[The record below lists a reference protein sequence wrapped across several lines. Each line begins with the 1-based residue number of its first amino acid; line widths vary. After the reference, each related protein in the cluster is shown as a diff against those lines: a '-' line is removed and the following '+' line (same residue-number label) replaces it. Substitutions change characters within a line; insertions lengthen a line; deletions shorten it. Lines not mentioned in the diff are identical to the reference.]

1 MKRVFLGGTCEGYDW
16 RKDLIN
22 ELKDLK
28 DVELFNPIVDVWDEE
43 ARIKENEYKKNC
55 DISLYV
61 ITPYMQG
68 CYSIAEAVEDSNKR
82 PEKTV
87 FCYIPK
93 IVRFKEIR
101 EFTSKMEHSLKATCE
116 IIEANG
122 AIAFDS
128 LDELVEYLRD
138 VLKCN

>member
-1 MKRVFLGGTCEGYDW
+1 MKRVFLGGTCEGYNW

-43 ARIKENEYKKNC
+43 ARRRENKYKKNC

-61 ITPYMQG
+61 ITPYMEG

-101 EFTSKMEHSLKATCE
+101 EFTNKMERSLKATCE

-122 AIAFDS
+122 AITFDS

-138 VLKCN
+138 VLRCN